1 MKNKSNYSTYV
12 PSGFTSLND
21 YDSYVQKIQNFEAI
35 RDLFWVYHDLLY
47 NIVFGLTVNETDKSV
62 DVLIQELH
70 DQFMNRFRKLSTAT
84 IIKDFSGDKSAV
96 VLYKNKDGRLAWV
109 GSHTNKFEDR
119 EKEILTEKAHKTF
132 ISKVESGDET
142 YPELWIWHEKNWK
155 VGNADWL
162 AYDDR
167 GFLLSGGLI
176 DKDKEELVITLFE
189 NTENMGMSHGM
200 PPLSVK
206 YDDDGDII
214 EYVSKEISLL
224 PIEYACNLLTTFAV

>member
-1 MKNKSNYSTYV
+1 MKNKSNYSMYV

-47 NIVFGLTVNETDKSV
+47 NIMFGLVENTSGKTV

-70 DQFMNRFRKLSTAT
+70 DQFMSRFRKLSTET
-84 IIKDFSGDKSAV
+84 IIKDFSSDKSSV
-96 VLYKNKDGRLAWV
+96 VLYKNKEGRLSWV

-119 EKEILTEKAHKTF
+119 EKEVLTEKAHKDF
-132 ISKVESGDET
+132 VNKIESGDIA
-142 YPELWIWHEKNWK
+142 YPELWIWHEKDWK
-155 VGNADWL
+155 VGNANWL

-167 GFLLSGGLI
+167 GFLLSGGVI
-176 DKDKEELVITLFE
+176 DQDKEDLVIALFE
-189 NTENMGMSHGM
+189 NTSQMGMSHGM
-200 PPLSVK
+200 PPESVK
-206 YDDDGDII
+206 YDEDGDII